1 MLRGRIHFLLLFALA
16 GFFSC
21 RAPEMIT
28 VSKVENA
35 RLLKCDQ
42 TGIEMEVSLRIK
54 NPNHIGFNIYRS
66 SNLDAQLNGMS
77 IGKLKINKRI
87 HIGAN
92 SDDAHTFIISSDLS
106 KMTLSDIPKILVISK
121 MKSANLNIKGELKV
135 GKFFYKKTFQVDRT
149 EKVSF

>member
-1 MLRGRIHFLLLFALA
+1 MLRKLWYCSFLFVLT

-35 RLLKCDQ
+35 KLLKCDQ

-54 NPNHIGFNIYRS
+54 NPNRIGFNIYRS
-66 SNLDAQLNGMS
+66 SNLDAELNGMS

-106 KMTLSDIPKILVISK
+106 RMTLADIPKILVISK
-121 MKSANLNIKGELKV
+121 MKNANLNIKGELKV

-149 EKVSF
+149 EKISF